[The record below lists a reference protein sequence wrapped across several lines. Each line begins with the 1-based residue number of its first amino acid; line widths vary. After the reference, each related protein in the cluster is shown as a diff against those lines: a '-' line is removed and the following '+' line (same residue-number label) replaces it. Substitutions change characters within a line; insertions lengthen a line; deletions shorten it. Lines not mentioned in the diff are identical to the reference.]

1 MYNSD
6 TELLFPMRVIPHLK
20 KLRGGE
26 WQALVDEVIENDGDP
41 ISEMAFVL
49 LMVGMGGCQTC
60 NTHSFR
66 AMRGC
71 TQCGQQTIRRFR
83 GSDSELVDNFLN
95 VRKEIESYIR
105 KRRAGMINSI

>member
-6 TELLFPMRVIPHLK
+6 TDLLFPMRVIPHLRM
-20 KLRGGE
+20 LRDGE
-26 WQALVDEVIENDGDP
+26 WRVLVDKILDGDADP
-41 ISEMAFVL
+41 TSQIAFVL
-49 LMVGMGGCQTC
+49 MMTRMGGCQTC

-83 GSDSELVDNFLN
+83 GSDKDLIANFTKAHGE
-95 VRKEIESYIR
+95 VESYIK
-105 KRRAGMINSI
+105 KRRAAVSDGI